1 VPFIIWIINSVM
13 PLSVRVVIKSVF
25 ISATNSRLMLFKR
38 SAYDKIG
45 GHESVKESVMEDMAL
60 GKRVIKSGFKWK
72 LLNLKEITSCRM
84 YNDFREA
91 YEGFSKNLFGIF
103 NYHTTISV
111 FIWLFIAMTY
121 LLPLTV
127 LIMAMCGVPI
137 SLNAIVISSIS
148 VFLTLIT

>member
-1 VPFIIWIINSVM
+1 M
-13 PLSVRVVIKSVF
+13 PISVRVVIKSVF
-25 ISATNSRLMLFKR
+25 ISATNGRLMLFKR

-45 GHESVKESVMEDMAL
+45 GHESVKENVMEDMAL
-60 GKRVIKSGFKWK
+60 GKRVIKNGFKWK
-72 LLNLKEITSCRM
+72 LLNLKEIASCRM

-91 YEGFSKNLFGIF
+91 YEGFSKNLFRIF
-103 NYHTTISV
+103 KYHTTISV

-127 LIMAMCGVPI
+127 LIMAMCGAPI